1 MLNTQAYT
9 RLSAA
14 LPKLTAEDV
23 IDMGPVLVKIIP
35 ELKPTLGFD
44 QHSPHH
50 KYDLF
55 THIAH
60 VVGNVPPD
68 LTVRWA
74 ALLHDVGK
82 APTFARDETG
92 RGHFKITRQW
102 ARTWRIPFC
111 AAWARRKP
119 CGKRP

>member
-74 ALLHDVGK
+74 ALLCPG
-82 APTFARDETG
+82 
-92 RGHFKITRQW
+92 
-102 ARTWRIPFC
+102 
-111 AAWARRKP
+111 
-119 CGKRP
+119 